1 MLRIPRMVHDRD
13 NVNELRMPNEED
25 AVWKAMDDSPTDE
38 STHARKLLWAGLD
51 LLQLRIDR
59 RHKLRTQAGTLFL
72 VPLKSFSEIIQRF
85 RPEND
90 RQAHAP
96 PRIRRLTSSQ
106 GMPSVGLA

>member
-1 MLRIPRMVHDRD
+1 MVHDRD
-13 NVNELRMPNEED
+13 DVNELRAPNEED

-38 STHARKLLWAGLD
+38 STRARKLVWAGLD
-51 LLQLRIDR
+51 LLQLGIDR

-72 VPLKSFSEIIQRF
+72 VPLKRFSEIVQRF

-90 RQAHAP
+90 WQAHAP

-106 GMPSVGLA
+106 AMPSEGLA

>member
-1 MLRIPRMVHDRD
+1 MVHDRND
-13 NVNELRMPNEED
+13 VNELRMCNEKD

-38 STHARKLLWAGLD
+38 TTRARKLVWASLD

-59 RHKLRTQAGTLFL
+59 RYKLRTQARMLCL
-72 VPLKSFSEIIQRF
+72 MPLKRFSEVIQRF

-90 RQAHAP
+90 WQAHAP

-106 GMPSVGLA
+106 GMPSEGLA